1 MEEPLIKQRIEQ
13 MDQTMQPGI
22 DVLKWKS
29 PDINEF
35 INLAK
40 TRVDAIHEI
49 VTKMKNA
56 INSIKQF
63 LSNFNKIVIE
73 KKSRP
78 MSPDDYVSF
87 QSGRL

>member
-1 MEEPLIKQRIEQ
+1 

-22 DVLKWKS
+22 DDLKWKS
-29 PDINEF
+29 PDINGF
-35 INLAK
+35 IQLAK

-49 VTKMKNA
+49 VTKMKSA
-56 INSIKQF
+56 INAIKQF
-63 LSNFNKIVIE
+63 LNNFNKIVIE

-87 QSGRL
+87 

>member
-1 MEEPLIKQRIEQ
+1 MQNYNYIITCLLPVEEPLIKQRIEQ

-56 INSIKQF
+56 INSIK
-63 LSNFNKIVIE
+63 
-73 KKSRP
+73 
-78 MSPDDYVSF
+78 
-87 QSGRL
+87 